1 MENTIQ
7 IAVIVAIVFLII
19 KFIDVKIIK
28 KSEEPLKPI
37 VIDSLIAF
45 ISTIIGLFIMDQF
58 GFLKTIVGG
67 SGDGIQ
73 AFVSNP
79 EF

>member
-7 IAVIVAIVFLII
+7 IAVIIAIVFLII
-19 KFIDVKIIK
+19 KFIDIKIIK
-28 KSEEPLKPI
+28 KSDEPLKPI
-37 VIDSLIAF
+37 VIDSLVAF
-45 ISTIIGLFIMDQF
+45 ISSIIALFIIDQF
-58 GFLKTIVGG
+58 GFLKSMMGP
-67 SGDGIQ
+67 GDQVQ